1 MLCGLLLDLKEEATL
16 ILPDFTGGQV
26 EELLQ
31 FLYGKLPVVKKPGEI
46 YSCLGGQEGAAGGGR
61 GGHLYLLGWGTGRQ
75 KSAEGEEE
83 GVEGQKEGGGPSV
96 PRSSSV

>member
-16 ILPDFTGGQV
+16 FLQDFTGGQV

-46 YSCLGGQEGAAGGGR
+46 YSCLGVRR
-61 GGHLYLLGWGTGRQ
+61 GLLG
-75 KSAEGEEE
+75 EE
-83 GVEGQKEGGGPSV
+83 
-96 PRSSSV
+96 